1 VAVTITIDLQAALNA
16 DTLRR
21 IKVRMATLLQEQTL
35 DRIEQSGDDEISFKK
50 LPRDRPNGSR
60 DRPLY
65 DTGSHLIDSLASGVE
80 ADGAWV
86 GTTFE
91 GAKVHQFG
99 TVGADAPDVG
109 QGTLPTIKPVRAK
122 ALFIPLTPRAQKS
135 VRVKSGPKVIRQG
148 SGKKKG
154 KTINFDLVPGV
165 DFIFL
170 KKVDIP
176 PRPFLRVSRKNAEE
190 IAELFEG
197 AD

>member
-1 VAVTITIDLQAALNA
+1 VD
-16 DTLRR
+16 
-21 IKVRMATLLQEQTL
+21 
-35 DRIEQSGDDEISFKK
+35 
-50 LPRDRPNGSR
+50 
-60 DRPLY
+60 
-65 DTGSHLIDSLASGVE
+65 

-86 GTTFE
+86 GSTFE
-91 GAKVHQFG
+91 GSKIHQFG

-135 VRVKSGPKVIRQG
+135 VRVASGPKITRRG
-148 SGKKKG
+148 SGRNKAG
-154 KTINFDLVPGV
+154 PVMFDLVPGV

-197 AD
+197 VD

>member
-1 VAVTITIDLQAALNA
+1 VAVTIHVDVQSALNR
-16 DTLRR
+16 DTIRR
-21 IKVRMATLLQEQTL
+21 IKAQMAFLLQEQTN
-35 DRIEQSGDDEISFKK
+35 DRIETSGDDEISFET

-65 DTGSHLIDSLASGVE
+65 DTGSHLLDSITHGVD

-86 GTTFE
+86 GSTFQ
-91 GAKVHQFG
+91 GAKIHQFG
-99 TVGADAPDVG
+99 TVGARAADVG
-109 QGTLPTIKPVRAK
+109 QGTLPTIRPVRAK
-122 ALFIPLTPRAQKS
+122 ALFIPLTTRAQKS
-135 VRVKSGPKVIRQG
+135 VRVGSGPKITRMG
-148 SGKKKG
+148 SRKAKG
-154 KTINFDLVPGV
+154 TNVMFDLVPGV

-170 KKVDIP
+170 KKADIP